1 MLLMPLHVHGYWDA
15 PLRTNAPSAMLR
27 AAYAPPAMR
36 PALPAEICSTP
47 SEVGIFEVAHNKS
60 LGPDGKFSWKKVR
73 I

>member
-1 MLLMPLHVHGYWDA
+1 MLHARHDLHVAD
-15 PLRTNAPSAMLR
+15 
-27 AAYAPPAMR
+27 
-36 PALPAEICSTP
+36 ALPAEICSTP

>member
-1 MLLMPLHVHGYWDA
+1 MLRTLALRLPTMLHARHDLHVAD
-15 PLRTNAPSAMLR
+15 
-27 AAYAPPAMR
+27 
-36 PALPAEICSTP
+36 ALPAEICSTP